1 MVVPFVGSKDQGVV
15 VGVEM
20 FGLNGE
26 LFFSI
31 SEFEEEGDLMVSM
44 GVTGIDEE
52 PLGFISIDVNMVL
65 DVLLQRLT
73 LDIIRESM
81 TIDVVRVNGDHQGS
95 VSKSTLIS

>member
-1 MVVPFVGSKDQGVV
+1 MVVPSIGSKDHRVV
-15 VGVEM
+15 VGVEV
-20 FGLNGE
+20 FGLKFE

-31 SEFEEEGDLMVSM
+31 LEFEEEGYFMVSM

-52 PLGFISIDVNMVL
+52 PLSFITIKINMVL
-65 DVLLQRLT
+65 DILLQRLS

-81 TIDVVRVNGDHQGS
+81 SIDVVRVHSDHQGS